1 MHHKEFVLA
10 VCKAI
15 SIFKPM
21 LCKRLRSSLKTCHRQ
36 LFSPFGVALI
46 LTPFSFSCCSQ
57 QKRRE
62 KPRLFLV
69 HHKEFV
75 LAVCKAI
82 SIFKPMLCKR
92 LRSSLKTC
100 HRQLFSPFGVA
111 LILTPFS
118 FSCSSQQKR
127 REKPRLFLVHHK
139 EFESLTFGSVD
150 RRSIQLS

>member
-1 MHHKEFVLA
+1 MPQKHRISKLKKRQ
-10 VCKAI
+10 CK
-15 SIFKPM
+15 KV
-21 LCKRLRSSLKTCHRQ
+21 LCKVDAFSLPLTQPPSIHNKKGKTIHRQ

-111 LILTPFS
+111 LILTPFHFLVVVKKKTRKTSS
-118 FSCSSQQKR
+118 FSGA
-127 REKPRLFLVHHK
+127 P
-139 EFESLTFGSVD
+139 
-150 RRSIQLS
+150 